1 MRKCL
6 TVILT
11 FVTVLLFAQQEIRLD
26 QAKFKT
32 GDHSEWK
39 NPDFNDNDWPLIKS
53 NIQWEYQGYADYD
66 GYAWYR
72 FHFFLPSAIKEKSL
86 WKDSLRL
93 LLGKVDDND
102 ETYLNGELIGKTNGW
117 NITREYHIATNATSL
132 KWNAENVLAVRVQDT
147 GGAGGIY
154 GGNPVVSIMDIID
167 GIHIK
172 LDYSGNEAAVLIL
185 NNVSKS
191 IEGKL
196 YATVSDPENNKVL
209 KNINKNI
216 TLKPDETYSLPVT
229 NNIHERLLIAA
240 TFEEAQSGK
249 KIDISKIT
257 PYILTPAVSDLP
269 KINGAKILGVRPAS
283 PVLYK
288 IAATGQKPLTY
299 TADNLPKGLTLDKV
313 NGIISGSLP
322 LKGNYDI
329 LLKVSNAKGKS
340 ERKFTISV
348 GDILALTPPMGWN
361 SWNCWGLSV
370 STEKV
375 QSSAKALI
383 DKGLIDHGWAFM
395 NIDDGWEQPVRD
407 NQGNVI
413 PNNKFPDMKLLGD
426 WLHSKGLKFGIY
438 SSPGPTTCGGY
449 LGSYQYELNDAASY
463 AKWGVDYLKYDW
475 CSYEQ
480 INGKDTTLAAYQ
492 KPYAVMRDALL
503 KQNRDIVF
511 SLCQYGMKNVWEWGD
526 KVNGNCWRTTGDI
539 EDTWESLSSIGFSQK
554 VQHAYTKPGRW
565 SDPDM
570 LIVGQVGWGENL
582 HQTRLNPDEQYTH
595 ISLWCLLSA
604 PLLIGCDISKMD
616 DFTVALLSNDEV
628 IAVNQ
633 DILGKEAKQ
642 VLVTPDYQ
650 VWMKPL
656 EDGSHAIGIFNLTE
670 KYKSIAIKWS
680 ELGLGK
686 SGSVSVRDLW
696 RQKNLGAF
704 TEQFSS
710 KVAPHGV
717 TFIKVSE

>member
-1 MRKCL
+1 
-6 TVILT
+6 
-11 FVTVLLFAQQEIRLD
+11 
-26 QAKFKT
+26 
-32 GDHSEWK
+32 
-39 NPDFNDNDWPLIKS
+39 
-53 NIQWEYQGYADYD
+53 
-66 GYAWYR
+66 
-72 FHFFLPSAIKEKSL
+72 
-86 WKDSLRL
+86 
-93 LLGKVDDND
+93 
-102 ETYLNGELIGKTNGW
+102 
-117 NITREYHIATNATSL
+117 
-132 KWNAENVLAVRVQDT
+132 
-147 GGAGGIY
+147 
-154 GGNPVVSIMDIID
+154 
-167 GIHIK
+167 
-172 LDYSGNEAAVLIL
+172 
-185 NNVSKS
+185 
-191 IEGKL
+191 
-196 YATVSDPENNKVL
+196 
-209 KNINKNI
+209 
-216 TLKPDETYSLPVT
+216 
-229 NNIHERLLIAA
+229 
-240 TFEEAQSGK
+240 
-249 KIDISKIT
+249 
-257 PYILTPAVSDLP
+257 
-269 KINGAKILGVRPAS
+269 
-283 PVLYK
+283 
-288 IAATGQKPLTY
+288 
-299 TADNLPKGLTLDKV
+299 
-313 NGIISGSLP
+313 
-322 LKGNYDI
+322 
-329 LLKVSNAKGKS
+329 
-340 ERKFTISV
+340 
-348 GDILALTPPMGWN
+348 
-361 SWNCWGLSV
+361 
-370 STEKV
+370 
-375 QSSAKALI
+375 
-383 DKGLIDHGWAFM
+383 
-395 NIDDGWEQPVRD
+395 
-407 NQGNVI
+407 
-413 PNNKFPDMKLLGD
+413 MKLLGD